1 MLLCVVLLKGFS
13 ESRTGWL
20 AELCATAWKV
30 ALAVASGSR
39 SRGEVAS
46 KSCYTTLETDVTARN
61 NFFPPL
67 PTHSMSSD
75 SHARVPPAAAA
86 GRPHEPRQQTA
97 AALTDHT
104 SRHRPCNPTAPAA
117 SLSPLT
123 HQRLTHARA
132 LIIIHHIIRG
142 NKPHSTHRM
151 EKPSDAAACAF
162 AFRSSRAQLASSTGP
177 SGASSPWPPRAGSG
191 RGAAWSPPAWSSPC
205 PPAGLSS

>member
-1 MLLCVVLLKGFS
+1 MRRPGKSPSQSPRGRGLLLS
-13 ESRTGWL
+13 I
-20 AELCATAWKV
+20 
-30 ALAVASGSR
+30 
-39 SRGEVAS
+39 AS
-46 KSCYTTLETDVTARN
+46 KIMLHYFGNGRN
-61 NFFPPL
+61 RPECFFPP
-67 PTHSMSSD
+67 HSMSSD
-75 SHARVPPAAAA
+75 SHARSLRVHSSDRVPPAARWQA
-86 GRPHEPRQQTA
+86 GWLSHVNERLPRGI
-97 AALTDHT
+97 TDHPHVAP

-132 LIIIHHIIRG
+132 LIIIHHH
-142 NKPHSTHRM
+142 NKRKQTTLSTHRM
-151 EKPSDAAACAF
+151 EEPSDAAACAF

>member
-1 MLLCVVLLKGFS
+1 MFFLRHTQCLPILTRAAFS
-13 ESRTGWL
+13 
-20 AELCATAWKV
+20 
-30 ALAVASGSR
+30 
-39 SRGEVAS
+39 
-46 KSCYTTLETDVTARN
+46 
-61 NFFPPL
+61 F
-67 PTHSMSSD
+67 HSSD
-75 SHARVPPAAAA
+75 RVPPAKRRLNAGLRA
-86 GRPHEPRQQTA
+86 GRLSHVSINACRA
-97 AALTDHT
+97 ASRITHT